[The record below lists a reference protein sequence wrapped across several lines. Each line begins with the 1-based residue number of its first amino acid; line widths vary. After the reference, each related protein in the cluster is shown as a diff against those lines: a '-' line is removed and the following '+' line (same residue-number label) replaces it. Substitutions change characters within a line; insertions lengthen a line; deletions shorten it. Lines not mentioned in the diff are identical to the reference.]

1 MSAFAVIEKEAY
13 LKVLL
18 KIELKAKAKID
29 KFLQSVPIFKGW
41 NQRLSQNLNLLFERR
56 QFAYNQTVYRE
67 NQPAEYVYIVE

>member
-29 KFLQSVPIFKGW
+29 EFLQSVPIFKGW
-41 NQRLSQNLNLLFERR
+41 NQRLVQNLNLLFERR

>member
-1 MSAFAVIEKEAY
+1 M
-13 LKVLL
+13 

-29 KFLQSVPIFKGW
+29 EFLKSVPIFKGW
-41 NQRLSQNLNLLFERR
+41 NQRSVQNLNLLFERR

>member
-29 KFLQSVPIFKGW
+29 EFLQSVLIFKGW
-41 NQRLSQNLNLLFERR
+41 NQRLVQNLNLLFERR